1 MPDPR
6 YMPSDPS
13 SIRACWVLWG
23 VGMVVIVGVVAWRI
37 YG

>member
-1 MPDPR
+1 MPDPH

-23 VGMVVIVGVVAWRI
+23 VGMVVIVGVVVWRLS
-37 YG
+37 